1 MFLKKK
7 KTSYKVFLL
16 KLMNERANLSC
27 FFVTNSL
34 VNSRLLRADALV
46 LIILLGERSKAP
58 ILASCWNYKEWLLNK
73 ELSPIKNNDR
83 DLDPTTVVW
92 CIKMATWFVD
102 ITWPIVESKIWLM
115 NTEIFWSKLLIVSLH
130 WVQKFPK

>member
-7 KTSYKVFLL
+7 KASYKVFLL

-58 ILASCWNYKEWLLNK
+58 ILASC
-73 ELSPIKNNDR
+73 
-83 DLDPTTVVW
+83 
-92 CIKMATWFVD
+92 
-102 ITWPIVESKIWLM
+102 
-115 NTEIFWSKLLIVSLH
+115 
-130 WVQKFPK
+130 

>member
-27 FFVTNSL
+27 FFVTLNSL
-34 VNSRLLRADALV
+34 VNSDFFELMHLNQ
-46 LIILLGERSKAP
+46 LGERSKAP